1 MTYIMYCPYEWNPS
15 SRCLRKEDY
24 FINYAGNYM
33 AEKEMNVK
41 PPLPAGVHAIAHNDK
56 GRTCQKKTVDA
67 ARKRMSG
74 KKANCH
80 L

>member
-1 MTYIMYCPYEWNPS
+1 MYCPYEWNRSS

-41 PPLPAGVHAIAHNDK
+41 PPSPLGCTLSPTTIRDVHV
-56 GRTCQKKTVDA
+56 QKKTVDA
-67 ARKRMSG
+67 ARKRVSG
-74 KKANCH
+74 KKTITCKIDV
-80 L
+80 